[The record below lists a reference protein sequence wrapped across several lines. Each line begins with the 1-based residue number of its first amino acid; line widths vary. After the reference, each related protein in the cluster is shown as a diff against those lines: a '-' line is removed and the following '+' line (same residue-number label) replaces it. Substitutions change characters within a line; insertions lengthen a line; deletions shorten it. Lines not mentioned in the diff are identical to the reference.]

1 MREPP
6 PAAAQVIRTFLPE
19 DRESVVR
26 FLSDSDPWKRL
37 NYTAADWN
45 RIFTP
50 LPQGRD
56 GYAIELDRAGAGM
69 GLVRQKFL
77 MGDYLKWLAAAPWA
91 QGRGLGASLLA
102 HLERIVFARTKNVFA
117 CVSDFNEG
125 ARRFYRKHGYQEIG
139 PMSNFLIPG
148 SAKILLRKTVGLGEN
163 SRAMRQS
170 SYANREEQTA
180 RVIGLLASALV

>member
-1 MREPP
+1 MREPRS
-6 PAAAQVIRTFLPE
+6 AAAPMIRAFQPE
-19 DRESVVR
+19 DREPVVR

-56 GYAIELDRAGAGM
+56 GYVIELDGAVAGVA
-69 GLVRQKFL
+69 LVRQKFL
-77 MGDYLKWLAAAPWA
+77 MGDYLELLAVAPWA
-91 QGRGLGASLLA
+91 QGRGLGAALLA
-102 HLERIVFARTKNVFA
+102 HLERIVFARTKNVFV

-139 PMSNFLIPG
+139 PMPNFLIPG
-148 SAKILLRKTVGLGEN
+148 SAEILLRKTAGPAREN
-163 SRAMRQS
+163 S
-170 SYANREEQTA
+170 
-180 RVIGLLASALV
+180 